1 MTRRWHSGWQI
12 VNPGWIILPAI
23 ALTTSAALRAE
34 PTLRRVDPPGAQRGA
49 AVRLVLDG
57 NGLGDKVQIRSGI
70 PGSMTELSADGPA
83 REFLLEV
90 DGTAAPGVYPLA
102 VQTKD
107 GLTNTW
113 LFSVSG
119 FPEAVEEEARARRV
133 RQNDTAKDAQPIE
146 TPRVINGTLTEADRD
161 LYAVSLEAGEP
172 IVFEV
177 EARRLGSAIDP
188 VLAVWAPDGS
198 LVARSNDSAGIG
210 QDARVPVKAP
220 VEGTYTV
227 EVHDARFSKQ
237 GRNFYRL
244 LAAPIEFAEEIF
256 PLGWTMGEPAEVELS
271 GGTLSRPRR
280 VTVDG
285 TTAALPGT
293 RGGLPMPFLRGRDPE
308 TIESRSEKGR
318 RLAGGTVVNGRISQA
333 GEIDRYRLS
342 VRPGEEWMIETQ
354 AAILGTSQLYTL
366 LVVRDQEGRKLGSAG
381 DQPPEELLSNIS
393 TRAETFGDP
402 ALGLTVPEGV
412 SELEVS
418 VEDLLGRGG
427 GGFGYRLVARRQ
439 SGDFILRL
447 DDTHVN
453 VPRGGSAAVSVTLD
467 RRGFEGAIR
476 VVAEGLPDGVVA
488 EGGNIPAEFGGMTTQ
503 RNSRKGRLIL
513 NAAADAEPTF
523 SKVSFFGEG
532 VTPDGR
538 IIRRPALTSRIVTPV
553 AGSGQ
558 RALRLPGI
566 AGSIDA
572 VVADPAPAE
581 IKLLSPR
588 SLRLIQGLE
597 RDIEWT
603 YQARQSGVQVISP
616 VQLVNAP
623 SVANLRI
630 LGGAKIKAGDP
641 KGTFEM
647 NTTMGTPAMRFD
659 LVLQA
664 RVRHQ
669 GVDRTIYSPAI
680 AVDIV
685 QGYSVGAPQQP
696 VEVSAGAE
704 FSIDGSFLREPD
716 FDSTVIVEASN
727 LPVGV
732 HCDAR
737 TIADSP
743 ERYSLQCRAEPDVVE
758 GKHLVEI
765 TPQSVLAGRGKEA
778 VPYNIKPVEA
788 ILVISAGD
796 TIATVQQTSRSR
808 SQ

>member
-1 MTRRWHSGWQI
+1 MTRRWH
-12 VNPGWIILPAI
+12 PGWWIVGPGWTIVPAI
-23 ALTTSAALRAE
+23 ALITSSALRAE
-34 PTLRRVDPPGAQRGA
+34 PTLTRVDPPGAQRGT
-49 AVRLVLDG
+49 AVRLVLNG
-57 NGLGDKVQIRSGI
+57 NGLGDKIQVRSGI

-119 FPEAVEEEARARRV
+119 FPEAAEEEARARRT

-161 LYAVSLEAGEP
+161 LYEVSLDAGET

-188 VLAVWAPDGS
+188 VLAVRAPDGS

-210 QDARVPVKAP
+210 QDARIPVRAP
-220 VEGTYTV
+220 VQGTYTV

-237 GRNFYRL
+237 ARNSYRL

-256 PLGWTMGEPAEVELS
+256 PLGWTTGEPAQVELS
-271 GGTLSRPRR
+271 GGTLPRPRK

-285 TTAALPGT
+285 ATAALPGMPT
-293 RGGLPMPFLRGRDPE
+293 GLPMPFLRGRDPE
-308 TIESRSEKGR
+308 TIESRSGKGR
-318 RLAGGTVVNGRISQA
+318 RLAEGTVVNGRISQP
-333 GEIDRYRLS
+333 GEVDRYRLS
-342 VRPGEEWMIETQ
+342 VRTGQEWMIETQ

-381 DQPPEELLSNIS
+381 DQPPEELLSTIS
-393 TRAETFGDP
+393 RPAETFGDP

-439 SGDFILRL
+439 SADFILRL
-447 DDTHVN
+447 DNTHVN
-453 VPRGGSAAVSVTLD
+453 VPRDGSVAVSVTLD
-467 RRGFEGAIR
+467 RRGFDGAIR

-503 RNSRKGRLIL
+503 RKSRQGRLIL
-513 NAAADAEPTF
+513 NASADAEP
-523 SKVSFFGEG
+523 SLSRVSFFGEG
-532 VTPDGR
+532 ITPDGR

-553 AGSGQ
+553 AGPGQ
-558 RALRLPGI
+558 RALRLPGTT
-566 AGSIDA
+566 GSVDA

-581 IKLLSPR
+581 INVLSPR

-603 YQARQSGVQVISP
+603 YKARENGVQVISP

-623 SVANLRI
+623 AVANLRI
-630 LGGAKIKAGDP
+630 LGVAKIKAGDP

-659 LVLQA
+659 LVLQT
-664 RVRHQ
+664 RVLHQ
-669 GVDRTIYSPAI
+669 GVGRTIYSPSI
-680 AVDIV
+680 TVDIV
-685 QGYSVGAPQQP
+685 QGYSVGAPEQP
-696 VEVSAGAE
+696 VTVNAGAP
-704 FSIDGSFLREPD
+704 FSIDGSFSREPD
-716 FDSTVIVEASN
+716 FDSKVVVEASN

-732 HCDAR
+732 RCDAL

-743 ERYSLQCRAEPDVVE
+743 ERYSLECLAEPGVAE
-758 GKHLVEI
+758 GEHRVEI

-778 VPYNIKPVEA
+778 IPYNIKPVEA

-796 TIATVQQTSRSR
+796 TIATVQQPSR
-808 SQ
+808 SQSQ